1 MPQLHIKDDA
11 AEIEERD
18 KLREAVEPAEV
29 EATAGADE
37 ADEADEG
44 IREDRGKSAKSKRRS
59 ISISIR
65 ALLVG
70 AVIIGLLAAAGVTT
84 WLYLGAKAQLDA
96 QARQAAATS
105 RAEQIA
111 LDYAVGAAKIDAK
124 DLGPWKTELVK
135 GTTPEL
141 KDKLSNAATSM
152 EQILV
157 PLQWNS
163 TAVPLVAKVR
173 SDDNGTYVVDTFVSV
188 QTKTVQAPEGLES
201 TATYSIT
208 IDSNDDWQI
217 SEVGGVGAVVGQK

>member
-18 KLREAVEPAEV
+18 KLREAVDPAEV

-37 ADEADEG
+37 ADDG
-44 IREDRGKSAKSKRRS
+44 IRENRGKSAKSKRRS

-124 DLGPWKTELVK
+124 DLGPWKTELVR

-208 IDSNDDWQI
+208 IDSNHDWQI

>member
-18 KLREAVEPAEV
+18 KLREAVDPAEV

-37 ADEADEG
+37 ADEADDG

-124 DLGPWKTELVK
+124 DLGPWKTELVR

-208 IDSNDDWQI
+208 IDSNHDWQI